1 MAGIFG
7 ADNGFDD
14 AHIEK
19 RRLSSFRPAVED
31 LRDLPEF
38 HKEEKRNQAKMLYL
52 SRLAKY
58 SISPEE
64 KKAQAARE
72 VAEQIRLY
80 EKLVAVPAL
89 LLMPDSKMM
98 QARRRRARAPA
109 RPTPS
114 ELNARRF
121 GITPPRARA
130 LSLSQRWDV
139 VTVFALFF
147 TAIVT
152 PYEARQTPPR
162 GG

>member
-38 HKEEKRNQAKMLYL
+38 HKEEKRSQAKMLYL
-52 SRLAKY
+52 SRIAKY

-72 VAEQIRLY
+72 VAEQIRHY

-114 ELNARRF
+114 DLNGRRF
-121 GITPPRARA
+121 GITPPPRAR
-130 LSLSQRWDV
+130 SLSQRWDV

>member
-64 KKAQAARE
+64 KKAPSLADMLAAGSKKLKTVE
-72 VAEQIRLY
+72 KPAEG
-80 EKLVAVPAL
+80 
-89 LLMPDSKMM
+89 
-98 QARRRRARAPA
+98 RRTSAP
-109 RPTPS
+109 
-114 ELNARRF
+114 
-121 GITPPRARA
+121 
-130 LSLSQRWDV
+130 
-139 VTVFALFF
+139 
-147 TAIVT
+147 
-152 PYEARQTPPR
+152 
-162 GG
+162 